1 MKQKIKSQSD
11 ARNAPHV
18 RADKTP
24 YCEICEL
31 KIEGVCKDRRKCR
44 ILSKDEVI
52 DLCSANEEMDDISM
66 DYVLNNFAFIQYE
79 DRSWVT
85 MRKESGKKP
94 KQRAR
99 RLSIAG

>member
-1 MKQKIKSQSD
+1 MKKIKSQSD
-11 ARNAPHV
+11 AENAKHF
-18 RADKTP
+18 RANKTP

-31 KIEGVCKDRRKCR
+31 KIEGVCKDTRKCR

-85 MRKESGKKP
+85 MRKESGRKA
-94 KQRAR
+94 KQKGR